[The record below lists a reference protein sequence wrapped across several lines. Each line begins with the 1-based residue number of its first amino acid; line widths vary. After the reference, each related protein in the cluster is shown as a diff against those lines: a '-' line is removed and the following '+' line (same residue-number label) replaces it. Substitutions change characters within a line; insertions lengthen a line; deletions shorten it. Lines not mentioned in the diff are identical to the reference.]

1 MIKISVIIP
10 VYNAEKT
17 LKKCLDSILNQSLKE
32 IEIILINDGS
42 KDKSDG
48 ICQNYVKKDTRILY
62 INKSNEGCSI
72 TRNLGIDIAKG
83 KYITFVDS
91 DDYLEKEMYKSMYN
105 IAKKD
110 NSDIVVCGFNILDEK
125 YNHLEKVRPA
135 KYLDKMEYFKIKNKC
150 FNSPWNKIYK
160 KELLKNNNIY
170 FPKNTHMGEDLVFN
184 VKAFYF
190 AEKIDIVKECYY
202 NYYNNLFG
210 AMNNVKKRKEIY
222 ISLNEIFNFFNK
234 YDKNNKYLKIY
245 NEFFIFNGIFPI
257 YGIIENLKCQKKE
270 EWKELLI
277 LARKNIDKNYKNFS
291 IKEKSYVFYSEVRLK
306 LYFLKPILKKLLR
319 RK

>member
-135 KYLDKMEYFKIKNKC
+135 KYLDKMEHFKIKNKC
-150 FNSPWNKIYK
+150 FNSP
-160 KELLKNNNIY
+160 
-170 FPKNTHMGEDLVFN
+170 
-184 VKAFYF
+184 
-190 AEKIDIVKECYY
+190 
-202 NYYNNLFG
+202 
-210 AMNNVKKRKEIY
+210 
-222 ISLNEIFNFFNK
+222 
-234 YDKNNKYLKIY
+234 
-245 NEFFIFNGIFPI
+245 
-257 YGIIENLKCQKKE
+257 
-270 EWKELLI
+270 
-277 LARKNIDKNYKNFS
+277 
-291 IKEKSYVFYSEVRLK
+291 
-306 LYFLKPILKKLLR
+306 
-319 RK
+319 